1 MRHFFISMNIKHV
14 ISHSFLDFKLF
25 VTMWTWMNCF
35 LFFPMHY
42 IWLGFWEKK
51 IPHIFSDFLT
61 RKKMTQKAEQFCKT
75 SIIEWWNCPSNQIC
89 QIAKCQMTSFHLNIQ
104 YLGGLQSSKLGQA
117 PYAKDCFIKNR
128 TIVVYSYVLQW
139 FDF

>member
-1 MRHFFISMNIKHV
+1 MVFLISNCLSQCGHEWIVFFFSRCTIYGW
-14 ISHSFLDFKLF
+14 DF
-25 VTMWTWMNCF
+25 
-35 LFFPMHY
+35 
-42 IWLGFWEKK
+42 EKK
-51 IPHIFSDFLT
+51 KSLIFSQIFSDFLT

-75 SIIEWWNCPSNQIC
+75 SIIEWWNWPSNQIC

-128 TIVVYSYVLQW
+128 TIVVYSCVLQW